1 MKSAYPI
8 MDVFIVYFPGEIFKR
23 VNIPEL
29 SVTAP
34 SDVLASTTFTP
45 ISGLLVSEDLTVPVI
60 FPDVP
65 GNKKLK
71 SINNNGIKRVLDR
84 NSWDIYYGVLWTSVI
99 IGTIHPCIYSLH
111 PLCFIGPVNQV

>member
-8 MDVFIVYFPGEIFKR
+8 MDAFIVYFPGEIFKR
-23 VNIPEL
+23 VNSPEL

-34 SDVLASTTFTP
+34 SDVLTSTTFTP

-65 GNKKLK
+65 GNKELK
-71 SINNNGIKRVLDR
+71 SINNNGNRRVLDR
-84 NSWDIYYGVLWTSVI
+84 RSWAIYYGLLGTSVI

-111 PLCFIGPVNQV
+111 SFCFIGPVDQV

>member
-1 MKSAYPI
+1 MKSVYPI
-8 MDVFIVYFPGEIFKR
+8 MDAFIVYFPGEIFKR

-34 SDVLASTTFTP
+34 SDVLDNTTLTP
-45 ISGLLVSEDLTVPVI
+45 ISGIPVSEDLTVPVI

-65 GNKKLK
+65 GNKELK
-71 SINNNGIKRVLDR
+71 SINNKGTKRLLDR
-84 NSWDIYYGVLWTSVI
+84 NSWAIYYGVLGTSVI

-111 PLCFIGPVNQV
+111 PLCFIGPVNQI